1 MLGAVLVALPASAAA
16 SEEVE
21 ARTVF
26 TFADEEI
33 DESSGLVARD
43 GVMFTVNDSGDGPV
57 LYGVHPRSGETVGET
72 TYSSQDVRDVEA
84 LAPGRGGAVW
94 VGDIGDNNAERP
106 YIEVYRVVPGAS
118 APAERFR
125 LVYPD
130 GPHDAETL
138 LVHPRSG
145 RLYVVSKEILGG
157 AVYAAPATLEP
168 GSINRMTE
176 FGRVPGLLTDGT
188 FLPDGRHV
196 LLRGYGSATVY
207 TFPALREV
215 ASAQLP
221 PQEQGEAVAV
231 DEEGRVFISTEG
243 SNTEVLEVLLPSSM
257 RVRFDPVRPR
267 DAGVGTPGDAATPSG
282 RATPSDGA
290 TPAGAQEPD
299 DPARPH
305 GLRGADGVL
314 GWIGAAVLVGAFALR
329 WFLRFSRRRS
339 RRTR

>member
-1 MLGAVLVALPASAAA
+1 VLVALPASAAA

-26 TFADEEI
+26 TFADEQI

-57 LYGVHPRSGETVGET
+57 LYRVHPRSGETVGET

-106 YIEVYRVVPGAS
+106 YVEVYRVLPGAS

-145 RLYVVSKEILGG
+145 RLHVVSKEIMGG

-176 FGRVPGLLTDGT
+176 IGRVPGLLTDGT

-196 LLRGYGSATVY
+196 LLRGYGSAAVY

-215 ASAQLP
+215 ASVQLP

-231 DEEGRVFISTEG
+231 DEDGRVFISTEG

-257 RVRFDPVRPR
+257 RVGFDSVRPR
-267 DAGVGTPGDAATPSG
+267 DAGVGKPGDAATSSE
-282 RATPSDGA
+282 RATPSDAA